1 MKLFDL
7 AVKVEYL
14 MMEMVGNL
22 FWGSIMEFAI
32 FMSLILVFVEDSSEM
47 GGIWAFIPHLVR
59 ACIGYFILN
68 GMPLTHEIIQ
78 TASFPAN
85 DKVDIDQVFQLL
97 TRAARD
103 ALDHFTTRTKMF
115 LHAYFGLTA
124 LCFIIDMFSFLVAF
138 NKFGNHEDG
147 SAYAD
152 VTLLVASFMYFI
164 MDVYY
169 IGWVISLE
177 KRVPPYL
184 SSSITKSAF
193 GGLDSLYDALGTKL
207 E

>member
-1 MKLFDL
+1 MC
-7 AVKVEYL
+7 
-14 MMEMVGNL
+14 
-22 FWGSIMEFAI
+22 
-32 FMSLILVFVEDSSEM
+32 LILVFVEDSSEM

-124 LCFIIDMFSFLVAF
+124 LCFIIDMFSFLVFF
-138 NKFGNHEDG
+138 NRFGNHVE

-152 VTLLVASFMYFI
+152 ISLLLSSTTLFVLDI
-164 MDVYY
+164 YY
-169 IGWVISLE
+169 IAWVLSLE
-177 KRVPPYL
+177 K
-184 SSSITKSAF
+184 
-193 GGLDSLYDALGTKL
+193 
-207 E
+207 